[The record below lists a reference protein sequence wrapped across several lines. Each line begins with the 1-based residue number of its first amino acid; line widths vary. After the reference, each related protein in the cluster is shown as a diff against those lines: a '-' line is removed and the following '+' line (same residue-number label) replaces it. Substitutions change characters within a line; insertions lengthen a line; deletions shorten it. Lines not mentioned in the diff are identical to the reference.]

1 MSRPQQRG
9 FTLIELLV
17 VIAIIAILIGLLLP
31 AVQKVREAAA
41 RMKCQNNLKQL
52 GIAVH
57 NYHDALGKLPPARLE
72 YRYIAWP
79 VLILPFIEQNN
90 LYTQFNQ
97 TALVSAQPSAAIQT
111 TVPAY
116 QCPSRRVSSG
126 QLSTQNDATATGQ
139 NGSLGDYATVDGPDG
154 NDPPYRRVSAA
165 GMIVVA
171 SGTSGTPTGWK
182 SQTTLTSVTDGLSS
196 TLMIGEKHLRTVD
209 IGKDSGGDGPIL
221 GGFAYSFMRV
231 AGGTNGG
238 AGAEWPMGN
247 GPTDNVG
254 GQSLAV
260 FGSWHTG
267 SVNFVWGDGSVRSLK
282 FSIDSITLAR
292 LTTRA
297 IGTVPSGDY

>member
-41 RMKCQNNLKQL
+41 RMKCQNNLKQI

-57 NYHDALGKLPPARLE
+57 SYHDALGKLPPARIE
-72 YRYIAWP
+72 YRYLAWP
-79 VLILPFIEQNN
+79 VLILPFIEQDNV
-90 LYTQFNQ
+90 YKQFNL
-97 TALVSAQPSAAIQT
+97 TAMVSAQPGAALQATIPT
-111 TVPAY
+111 Y
-116 QCPSRRVSSG
+116 QCPSRRSSN

-139 NGSLGDYATVDGPDG
+139 NGSLGDFATVDGPDG
-154 NDPPYRRVSAA
+154 NDPPFRRVSAA

-171 SGTSGTPTGWK
+171 SGTSGSAANWK
-182 SQTTLTSVTDGLSS
+182 SQTSLTSVTDGLSS
-196 TLMIGEKHLRTVD
+196 TLMIGEKHLRTAD
-209 IGKDSGGDGPIL
+209 LGRDSGGDGPIM

-231 AGGTNGG
+231 AGGTSGG
-238 AGAEWPMGN
+238 SGAEWPLGN
-247 GPTDNVG
+247 GPTDSVG
-254 GQSLAV
+254 GQALAV
-260 FGSWHTG
+260 FGSWHPG

-282 FSIDSITLAR
+282 FNIDSVTLAR

-297 IGTVPSGDY
+297 IGTVPSGEY

>member
-41 RMKCQNNLKQL
+41 RMKCQNNLKQI

-57 NYHDALGKLPPARLE
+57 SYHDALGKLPPARIE
-72 YRYIAWP
+72 YRYVAWP
-79 VLILPFIEQNN
+79 VLILPFIEQDN
-90 LYTQFNQ
+90 LYKQFSL
-97 TALVSAQPSAAIQT
+97 TAMVSAQPSAALQA
-111 TVPAY
+111 TVPTY
-116 QCPSRRVSSG
+116 QCPSRRSSN

-139 NGSLGDYATVDGPDG
+139 NGSLGDFATVDGPDG
-154 NDPPYRRVSAA
+154 NDPPFRRVSAA

-171 SGTSGTPTGWK
+171 SGTSGSAANWK
-182 SQTTLTSVTDGLSS
+182 SQTSLTSVTDGLSS
-196 TLMIGEKHLRTVD
+196 TLMIGEKHLRTAD
-209 IGKDSGGDGPIL
+209 IGKDSGGDGPIM

-231 AGGTNGG
+231 AGGTGG
-238 AGAEWPMGN
+238 GSGAEWPMGN

-254 GQSLAV
+254 GQALAV
-260 FGSWHTG
+260 FGSWHPG

-282 FSIDSITLAR
+282 FNIDSVTLAR

-297 IGTVPSGDY
+297 IGTVPSGEY